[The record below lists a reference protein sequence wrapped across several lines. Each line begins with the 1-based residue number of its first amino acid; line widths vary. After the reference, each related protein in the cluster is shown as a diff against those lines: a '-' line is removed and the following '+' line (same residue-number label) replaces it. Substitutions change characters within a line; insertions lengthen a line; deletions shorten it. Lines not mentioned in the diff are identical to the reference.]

1 MQNTFSQSPPIPI
14 LVLSILVLLWILP
27 VLFTRIARSLRPRS
41 GRFSDDPRKVSAV
54 RRSFYWTLIFTTAWS
69 LLSLAAYHK
78 RSELDDGMIAII
90 GLGLI
95 ATILRYFQWRCI
107 RAMVGSDEQ
116 PAINSEL
123 GK

>member
-1 MQNTFSQSPPIPI
+1 MQNTFTQLPPIPI
-14 LVLSILVLLWILP
+14 LVLSILVLVWILP
-27 VLFTRIARSLRPRS
+27 VLVTRVAGSLGSRS

-69 LLSLAAYHK
+69 LLSLAAFHK
-78 RSELDDGMIAII
+78 RSELDAGMIAIM

-95 ATILRYFQWRCI
+95 ATILRYFQWRRS
-107 RAMVGSDEQ
+107 RAIVGSDEQ
-116 PAINSEL
+116 PATNSEL